1 MLARKKFIQQSY
13 RKHHFDGLHHSTINA
28 IIPMKGMNIIN
39 NSHGENPA
47 SRSLRRPIDKL
58 GKNTKNEKILDNIS
72 EPTAVPTSIMRKVK
86 MHTVS

>member
-1 MLARKKFIQQSY
+1 M
-13 RKHHFDGLHHSTINA
+13 
-28 IIPMKGMNIIN
+28 IN

-72 EPTAVPTSIMRKVK
+72 EPTAAPTSIMRKVK